1 MYAKE
6 DLFVTMEPLPELGI
20 NQYTIECTACSKGCT
35 FHFRNHRKLPFAF
48 VVSLAGAF
56 SSPCRKLEKE
66 NARRYWPV
74 LENLGTPDA
83 ADFRLAGDDG
93 E

>member
-1 MYAKE
+1 MFGKE
-6 DLFVTMEPLPELGI
+6 DLYVTMEPLPELGI
-20 NQYTIECTACSKGCT
+20 NRYIIECTACSKACT

-66 NARRYWPV
+66 NARRV
-74 LENLGTPDA
+74 ALDGQTSLISA
-83 ADFRLAGDDG
+83 AS
-93 E
+93 EE

>member
-6 DLFVTMEPLPELGI
+6 DLFIEMEPLPELGI
-20 NQYTIECTACSKGCT
+20 NQYTIHCMACSTGCT
-35 FHFRNHRKLPFAF
+35 FHFRNHRKLPFVF

-66 NARRYWPV
+66 NARRAV
-74 LENLGTPDA
+74 LDGQTSLISA
-83 ADFRLAGDDG
+83 AS
-93 E
+93 EE

>member
-6 DLFVTMEPLPELGI
+6 DLFIEMEPLPELGI
-20 NQYTIECTACSKGCT
+20 NQYTIHCTACSKGCT

-48 VVSLAGAF
+48 VVGLAGAF

-66 NARRYWPV
+66 NARR
-74 LENLGTPDA
+74 A
-83 ADFRLAGDDG
+83 ALDG
-93 E
+93 QRSLISAASEE

>member
-6 DLFVTMEPLPELGI
+6 DLFVTMEPLPELDI

-48 VVSLAGAF
+48 VVSLAAAF

-66 NARRYWPV
+66 NARR
-74 LENLGTPDA
+74 A
-83 ADFRLAGDDG
+83 ALDG
-93 E
+93 QKSLISAVSEE

>member
-6 DLFVTMEPLPELGI
+6 DLFIEMEPLPELGI
-20 NQYTIECTACSKGCT
+20 NQYTIYCTACSKACT

-48 VVSLAGAF
+48 VVGLAGAF

-66 NARRYWPV
+66 NARRAV
-74 LENLGTPDA
+74 LDGQTSLISA
-83 ADFRLAGDDG
+83 AS
-93 E
+93 EE

>member
-35 FHFRNHRKLPFAF
+35 FHFRNHRKLPFVF

-66 NARRYWPV
+66 NARC
-74 LENLGTPDA
+74 A
-83 ADFRLAGDDG
+83 ALDG
-93 E
+93 QKSLISAASEE

>member
-20 NQYTIECTACSKGCT
+20 NQYMIECTACSKGCT

-66 NARRYWPV
+66 NARR
-74 LENLGTPDA
+74 A
-83 ADFRLAGDDG
+83 ALDG
-93 E
+93 QTSLISVASEE

>member
-6 DLFVTMEPLPELGI
+6 DLFVTMEPLPELDI

-48 VVSLAGAF
+48 VVGLAAAF

-66 NARRYWPV
+66 NARR
-74 LENLGTPDA
+74 A
-83 ADFRLAGDDG
+83 ALAGQKSLISAVS
-93 E
+93 EE